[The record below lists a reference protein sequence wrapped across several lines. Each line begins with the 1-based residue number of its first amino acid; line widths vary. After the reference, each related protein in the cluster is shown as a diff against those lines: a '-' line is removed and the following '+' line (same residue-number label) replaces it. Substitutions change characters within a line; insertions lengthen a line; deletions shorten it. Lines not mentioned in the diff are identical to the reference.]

1 MNEKLKAILL
11 RTRDYLFPYIGGIV
25 AAIVFTPVEHS
36 LAGVELWFIYPI
48 FAVPAFVLFSFA
60 FQPLSL
66 FSFDGLFLLFYA
78 ASLVTILFGVAAHFA
93 SLHHYRKLAP
103 ALVAFPLGFI
113 GTVGVYFIAMSS
125 I

>member
-1 MNEKLKAILL
+1 MKEKLKAILL

-25 AAIVFTPVEHS
+25 AAIVFTPIEHS
-36 LAGVELWFIYPI
+36 LAGAELWYFYPI

-78 ASLVTILFGVAAHFA
+78 ASIVTMLFGVAAHFA
-93 SLHHYRKLAP
+93 SLHLYRKLAP
-103 ALVAFPLGFI
+103 SLVTFPLGFM